1 MFNSGSLHT
10 EQIKKGD
17 ILYVKSQ
24 KEVQRM
30 QLLKKL
36 GFKSRK
42 AKGMLS
48 REKRLQEK
56 RRIIIKTDPVNLDQL
71 HIKKE
76 VDPN

>member
-1 MFNSGSLHT
+1 M
-10 EQIKKGD
+10 K
-17 ILYVKSQ
+17 
-24 KEVQRM
+24 
-30 QLLKKL
+30 LLKKL

-42 AKGMLS
+42 AKRMLS
-48 REKRLQEK
+48 RKKRREEK